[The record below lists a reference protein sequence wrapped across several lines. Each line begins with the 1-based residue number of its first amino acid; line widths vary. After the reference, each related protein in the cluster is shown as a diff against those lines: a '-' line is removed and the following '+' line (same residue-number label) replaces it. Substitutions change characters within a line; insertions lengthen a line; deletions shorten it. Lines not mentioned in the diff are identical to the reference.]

1 MAHDFEPNSPLNKIR
16 AIYRSMTAKEKEI
29 GDYILQNPQTI
40 IHLSITELA
49 ENLGVA
55 EATIFRLCKRLGYR
69 GYQDLKIALASEV
82 VKPNQHIHEEIADND
97 EINIIA
103 QKVFASNIEAINDTL
118 SLLDHEILE
127 KVVEKLV
134 HARKVD
140 FYGSGGSAIIALD
153 AYHKFFRIGLNCNAY
168 SDAHLQVMSATLL
181 TKEDIAIAFSHSGSN
196 KDVIDAIKLAK
207 ESGATTVGIT
217 NYLKSPLSKEV
228 DYVLHTSARET
239 LFRTEAMSSRLGQLS
254 LIDALNIAVSMKMQN
269 KTLKNLKKIR
279 EAIAIK
285 RF

>member
-1 MAHDFEPNSPLNKIR
+1 MAHDMELNSPLNKIR
-16 AIYRSMTAKEKEI
+16 GIYNSMTAKEKEI

-49 ENLGVA
+49 ENLSVA

-82 VKPNQHIHEEIADND
+82 VKPIEHIHEEITEND
-97 EINIIA
+97 EISIIA
-103 QKVFASNIEAINDTL
+103 QKVFASNVEAIKDTL
-118 SLLDHEILE
+118 SLIDNDILE
-127 KVVEKLV
+127 QVVNKLV

-168 SDAHLQVMSATLL
+168 SDAHLQVMSASLL
-181 TKEDIAIAFSHSGSN
+181 TNQDIAIAFSHSGSN

-207 ESGATTVGIT
+207 ENGATTVGIT

-228 DYVLHTSARET
+228 DFVLHTSARET

-254 LIDALNIAVSMKMQN
+254 LIDAINIAVSIKLQD
-269 KTLKNLKKIR
+269 KTLNSLKKIR